1 MKIKTNLIGKRVKL
15 DACADIHTK
24 LKHGDEGVVIDVDDI
39 GTVHVLWDNGSL
51 LGLIEEEGDAFS
63 IIAGTYTPQ
72 VEEKTNEPIGLE
84 QKRTIRELQK
94 TNQLEFA
101 EHLIAELVMLD
112 PDIEIDPIMLLDA
125 LGCAGL
131 SITIGQDASKT
142 FFALLGAK

>member
-1 MKIKTNLIGKRVKL
+1 MRNKTNLIGKRVRL
-15 DACADIHTK
+15 DACTDIHTK
-24 LKHGDEGVVIDVDDI
+24 LKHGDEGVVMDVDDI

-63 IIAGTYTPQ
+63 I
-72 VEEKTNEPIGLE
+72 VEEKTDEPIGLE

-94 TNQLEFA
+94 TNQFEFA

-112 PDIEIDPIMLLDA
+112 PDIEIDPLTLLDA